1 MESLKALTKA
11 VKLTKREK
19 VEMAMIALTGVIL
32 TCLFFYVYTPA
43 YAAIS
48 EQDMAD
54 IVKTIVKVICYIVGA
69 LFIIVGAVKF
79 AISHANEDG
88 PAQQKAIMMMA
99 TGVLLVVLATLL
111 VNMIKADWF
120 KVS

>member
-19 VEMAMIALTGVIL
+19 VEMAMIALAGVIL